1 MKNMVTIII
10 DGKEYSVKQN
20 QTILQAAVELGIEIP
35 YFCWHP
41 KLSVSGN
48 CRMCL
53 VEVEKMPKLVI
64 ACMTKVADGMVV
76 NTANE
81 RVLNARQA
89 VMEFLLINHPLDCP
103 ICDEAGECKL
113 QDYAY
118 NYSRGVSRFDETK
131 VHKPKRVPLGPNVM
145 FDAERCILCSRCIRF
160 CEEVAGQPQ
169 LHFVQ
174 RGDHTTIETF
184 PGEELD
190 NPYSMNVIDICPVG
204 ALTSRDFRFRSRVW
218 EMASTE
224 SICVGCARG
233 CNTYLWT
240 RNNQA
245 MRLTPR
251 INESVN
257 SHWMCDHGRL
267 STFKFVNEDLRIQEP
282 MIKQAGSHVEVSWN
296 QAIKTAAHRLKEFK
310 PKEIGV
316 LASPFTTTE
325 DNYVLQRFAK
335 EIVKT
340 KTLDYLDHIVAED
353 EDNMLLRADKTPNS
367 TGVRMLGVRMH
378 EKVNGIDEII
388 QHVKE
393 NKIKCLI
400 VMNEDL
406 ASREDYE
413 KILSNLELFIVHSWS
428 HTKTTAIAD
437 IVFSAATYAEMYG
450 TMTNFEGRVQRLK
463 PAITTKGDNR
473 ALEGLSMSRWDKFGT
488 QYDKWGRGPRRNA
501 LPAWEVFTRLANEMG
516 GKFLYHSAEEVFNEV
531 AVKIP
536 AFKGLTYQSIGRS
549 GAMTKEPEKID
560 I

>member
-1 MKNMVTIII
+1 MVIITI

-64 ACMTKVADGMVV
+64 ACMTNVADGMVV

-81 RVLNARQA
+81 RVLTARQA

-113 QDYAY
+113 QDYTY

-131 VHKPKRVPLGPNVM
+131 VHKPKRVPLGPRVM
-145 FDAERCILCSRCIRF
+145 LDVERCIMCSRCVRF
-160 CEEVAGQPQ
+160 GEEIAKQPA
-169 LHFVQ
+169 LTFTE
-174 RGDHTTIETF
+174 RGDHVVLTTF
-184 PGEELD
+184 PGQEFD
-190 NPYSMNVIDICPVG
+190 NDYSMNVIDICPVG

-224 SICVGCARG
+224 SVCVGCARG

-240 RNNQA
+240 RNNQT

-257 SHWMCDHGRL
+257 SHWICDYGRL
-267 STFKFVNEDLRIQEP
+267 STFKFVNDDLRIQEP
-282 MIKQAGSHVEVSWN
+282 MIKQESKHIEVSWDH
-296 QAIKTAAHRLKEFK
+296 AIKTAANRLKEFK
-310 PKEIGV
+310 PKDIGV
-316 LASPFTTTE
+316 IASPFTTNE
-325 DNYVLQRFAK
+325 DNYVLQKFAR
-335 EIVKT
+335 ETVKT
-340 KTLDYLDHIVAED
+340 KSIDYVNHIEEGNED
-353 EDNMLLRADKTPNS
+353 DILIRADKTPNS
-367 TGVRMLGVRMH
+367 VGVEMLGVRMQ
-378 EKVNGIDEII
+378 EKTDGVDEILRD
-388 QHVKE
+388 VKE
-393 NKIKCLI
+393 KKIKCLI
-400 VMNEDL
+400 VMNEDP

-413 KILSNLELFIVHSWS
+413 RILSNLELLIVHSWS
-428 HTKTTAIAD
+428 HNKTTELAD
-437 IVFSAATYAEMYG
+437 IVFSAATYAEMHG
-450 TMTNFEGRVQRLK
+450 TITNFEGRVQRLK
-463 PAITTKGDNR
+463 PAITTKGSNR

-501 LPAWEVFTRLANEMG
+501 RPAWEVFARLAKEMG
-516 GKFLYHSAEEVFNEV
+516 SKFQYQSAEEIFNEI
-531 AVKIP
+531 AEKIP
-536 AFKGLTYQSIGRS
+536 GFKGLTYQSIGRL
-549 GAMTKEPEKID
+549 GAMAKKQEKVGV
-560 I
+560 

>member
-1 MKNMVTIII
+1 MATITFN
-10 DGKEYSVKQN
+10 GKEYQVDEN
-20 QTILQAAVELGIEIP
+20 QTILQAAVGLGIEIP

-64 ACMTKVADGMVV
+64 ACMTKVTDGMVI
-76 NTANE
+76 NTMNE
-81 RVLNARQA
+81 RVKTAREA

-131 VHKPKRVPLGPNVM
+131 VHKPKRVPLGPKVM

-160 CEEVAGQPQ
+160 CEEVVGKPQ

-184 PGEELD
+184 PEEELD

-224 SICVGCARG
+224 SVCVGCARG

-251 INESVN
+251 VNESVN
-257 SHWMCDHGRL
+257 SYWMCDHGRL
-267 STFKFVNEDLRIQEP
+267 STYKFVNDDLRVKEP
-282 MIKQAGSHVEVSWN
+282 MIKQDNKHIEVDWDRAL
-296 QAIKTAAHRLKEFK
+296 QTAAHRIKEFK
-310 PKEIGV
+310 PDEIAII
-316 LASPFTTTE
+316 ASPFTTNE
-325 DNYVLQRFAK
+325 DTYMLAKFARKVTKSKMITYV
-335 EIVKT
+335 
-340 KTLDYLDHIVAED
+340 DHVD
-353 EDNMLLRADKTPNS
+353 EDDADDILIRADKTPNS
-367 TGVRMLGVRMH
+367 TGVRLLGIR
-378 EKVNGIDEII
+378 ENGNDLSDII
-388 QHVKE
+388 EAIRKKNV
-393 NKIKCLI
+393 KCLI
-400 VMNEDL
+400 VMNEDI
-406 ASREDYE
+406 AGNEDF
-413 KILSNLELFIVHSWS
+413 KNVLSSLELLIVHSWS
-428 HTKTTAIAD
+428 HTETTALAD
-437 IVFSAATYAEMYG
+437 IVFSAATYAEVEG
-450 TMTNFEGRVQRLK
+450 TITNFEGRVQRLK
-463 PAITTKGDNR
+463 PAITTKGENR

-501 LPAWEVFTRLANEMG
+501 RSGWEVFSQLATVMG
-516 GKFLYHSAEEVFNEV
+516 EKYTYQSAEDVFSEITD
-531 AVKIP
+531 KIP
-536 AFKGLTYQSIGRS
+536 AFDGLTYRSIGRL
-549 GAMTKEPEKID
+549 GAAAKTHEKVGV
-560 I
+560 

>member
-1 MKNMVTIII
+1 MATITFN
-10 DGKEYSVKQN
+10 GKEYQVDENK
-20 QTILQAAVELGIEIP
+20 TILQAAIELGIEIP

-64 ACMTKVADGMVV
+64 ACMTKVADGMVID
-76 NTANE
+76 TMNE
-81 RVLNARQA
+81 RVITAREA

-131 VHKPKRVPLGPNVM
+131 VHKPKRVPLGPKVM

-160 CEEVAGQPQ
+160 CEEVAGKPQ

-184 PGEELD
+184 PDEELD

-224 SICVGCARG
+224 SVCIGCARG

-251 INESVN
+251 INEPVN
-257 SHWMCDHGRL
+257 SHWMCDYGRL
-267 STFKFVNEDLRIQEP
+267 STYKFVNDDLRIQEP
-282 MIKQAGSHVEVSWN
+282 MIKQDDKHIEVAWET
-296 QAIKTAAHRLKEFK
+296 ALKTAAQRLQEFK
-310 PKEIGV
+310 PNEIAV
-316 LASPFTTTE
+316 IASPFTTNE
-325 DNYVLQRFAK
+325 DNYILAK
-335 EIVKT
+335 FTRKVT
-340 KTLDYLDHIVAED
+340 KANMIEYIDHINESD
-353 EDNMLLRADKTPNS
+353 EDDILIRADKTPNS
-367 TGVRMLGVRMH
+367 TGVRLLGVR
-378 EKVNGIDEII
+378 ENDAANTLNEFKEAIRLKKV
-388 QHVKE
+388 
-393 NKIKCLI
+393 KCLI

-406 ASREDYE
+406 TEREE
-413 KILSNLELFIVHSWS
+413 FRNILSNLELLIVHSSS
-428 HTKTTAIAD
+428 HNKTTAIAD
-437 IVFSAATYAEMYG
+437 IVFSAATYAEVEG
-450 TMTNFEGRVQRLK
+450 TITNFEGRVQRLK
-463 PAITTKGDNR
+463 PAIITKGENR
-473 ALEGLSMSRWDKFGT
+473 ALEGLSMSRWDTFGT
-488 QYDKWGRGPRRNA
+488 SYDKWSRGPRRNA
-501 LPAWEVFTRLANEMG
+501 RSGWEVFSQLANLMG
-516 GKFLYHSAEEVFNEV
+516 AKFIYRSAEEVFNEI
-531 AVKIP
+531 AEKIP
-536 AFKGLTYQSIGRS
+536 AFKGLSYQSIGRH
-549 GAMTKEPEKID
+549 GATAKTHETVGV
-560 I
+560 